1 MTARKLRQSTTHNK
15 RVLTAAVCVLGPN
28 CSQWCR
34 KMSDP
39 QTVQPVHA
47 LAQLLAELGAMHREH
62 PFLSAASPQV
72 PAASGIAP
80 DSLMVVQMSGH
91 EC

>member
-47 LAQLLAELGAMHREH
+47 LAQLLAELGHALGAGSG
-62 PFLSAASPQV
+62 PVQAARG
-72 PAASGIAP
+72 AA
-80 DSLMVVQMSGH
+80 
-91 EC
+91 